1 MKIKTL
7 KEQKDKKNEE
17 LIKLQ
22 KKHDD
27 LNKKLYV
34 KNRLKKKDQNK
45 EIKSCNEKNDKLN
58 KKITGL
64 KN

>member
-27 LNKKLYV
+27 LNKKIKLYV
-34 KNRLKKKDQNK
+34 KNRLEKKRSK
-45 EIKSCNEKNDKLN
+45 
-58 KKITGL
+58 
-64 KN
+64 